1 MQVAL
6 HAALLATTSAQR
18 LCPGFLGSYWYRTTF
33 PQTGPQATLS
43 LPPLS
48 YTQLVP
54 PVLARNET
62 VLSIGSFNDAVPFP
76 EGWAA
81 TSQHHGAHLLPPSGL
96 LPSPVCNV
104 RSLQMGLCVCQILIW
119 LPLRSA

>member
-6 HAALLATTSAQR
+6 HAMLLATASAQR

-62 VLSIGSFNDAVPFP
+62 ELAIGSFETAIPFP
-76 EGWAA
+76 EG
-81 TSQHHGAHLLPPSGL
+81 
-96 LPSPVCNV
+96 
-104 RSLQMGLCVCQILIW
+104 
-119 LPLRSA
+119 